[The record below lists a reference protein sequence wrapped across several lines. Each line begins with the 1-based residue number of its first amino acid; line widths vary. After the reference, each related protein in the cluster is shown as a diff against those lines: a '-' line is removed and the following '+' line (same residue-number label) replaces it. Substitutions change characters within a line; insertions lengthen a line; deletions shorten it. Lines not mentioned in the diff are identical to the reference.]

1 MIDYAEIIKERVP
14 IQQFLDHVGLRT
26 NKAGFICCPFHGEKT
41 ASLKIY
47 RDGRGW
53 CCFGCHK
60 GGDVINFAQLWYKA
74 DFKTTLR
81 QIDVEFKLGLFDGNS
96 KGSTCVLSALQVAK
110 RKAEREREERLKNAI
125 EAEYWQT
132 FDKWLSY
139 DRILAD
145 YQPKSRDE
153 DFPEKVIE
161 AMNKLP
167 GLLDRLNDL
176 EMRRIQY
183 NEPIRHSEP
192 RSVTII

>member
-1 MIDYAEIIKERVP
+1 MDIVTAIKEAVTCN
-14 IQQFLDHVGLRT
+14 QFADFIGLSVNRS
-26 NKAGFICCPFHGEKT
+26 GFAVCPFHGEKT

-74 DFKTTLR
+74 DFKTALR
-81 QIDVEFKLGLFDGNS
+81 QIDADFQLGLFDGDS
-96 KGSTCVLSALQVAK
+96 KRSTCVLSALQAAQ
-110 RKAEREREERLKNAI
+110 RKAAREREERLKNAI
-125 EAEYWQT
+125 EAEYWRT

-153 DFPEKVIE
+153 DFPENVIE
-161 AMNKLP
+161 AMNQLP

-176 EMRRIQY
+176 EMRRIQHH
-183 NEPIRHSEP
+183 EPIRHAEP
-192 RSVTII
+192 RSVAVI

>member
-14 IQQFLDHVGLRT
+14 MQRFLDHVGLRT
-26 NKAGFICCPFHGEKT
+26 NKAGFIRCPFHGEKT

-81 QIDVEFKLGLFDGNS
+81 QIDADFQLGLFDGDS
-96 KGSTCVLSALQVAK
+96 KRSTCVLSALQVAR
-110 RKAEREREERLKNAI
+110 RKADREREERLKNAI

-132 FDKWLSY
+132 FDKWLFY

-161 AMNKLP
+161 AMNQLP

-183 NEPIRHSEP
+183 HEPIRHAEP
-192 RSVTII
+192 RSVAVI

>member
-14 IQQFLDHVGLRT
+14 MQRFLDYIGMRT

-74 DFKTTLR
+74 DFKAALR
-81 QIDVEFKLGLFDGNS
+81 QIDADFQLGLFDGDS
-96 KGSTCVLSALQVAK
+96 KRSTCVLSALQAAQRKVA
-110 RKAEREREERLKNAI
+110 REREERLKNAI

-153 DFPEKVIE
+153 DFPEKVVE
-161 AMNKLP
+161 AFNQLP

-183 NEPIRHSEP
+183 HEPIRHAEP
-192 RSVTII
+192 RSVAVI